1 MYVTKGERKFDAVF
15 RRRFF
20 VFIRRNEASCKKDKK
35 NAAPPQG
42 AYLNVRDQGGTQV
55 RRRIST

>member
-35 NAAPPQG
+35 NA
-42 AYLNVRDQGGTQV
+42 DF
-55 RRRIST
+55 STGVY